1 MNTLKITKFKMVKIV
16 NFMLLRTVPAQTG
29 LSAGGLW
36 RRTEVHRQK
45 GSIREAPGSQGK
57 SGSRPDRSPA
67 SPSEDLNGRPSLP
80 EALSNL
86 GESRVYV
93 LLYQKW
99 PTVIGDALSVF

>member
-1 MNTLKITKFKMVKIV
+1 MNTLKITEFKMAKIA

-29 LSAGGLW
+29 PSAGGLW
-36 RRTEVHRQK
+36 RRTEV
-45 GSIREAPGSQGK
+45 QGK
-57 SGSRPDRSPA
+57 SGRQPDRSPA

-99 PTVIGDALSVF
+99 PTVIGDALCLLELNFMEARIP